1 MPLRQRIAPIL
12 LAIAAVLA
20 VSPAALAD
28 LAGQYVIEGKNPQ
41 GQAYKGKVAVKP
53 ARGVYH
59 VVWKIGNSR
68 HVGTGIL
75 KADLFS
81 VVYKSPGKDQRP
93 GLVVYE
99 VQDDGSL
106 VGVWVGLGQRQ
117 MGRETWTPAQD
128 AE

>member
-1 MPLRQRIAPIL
+1 MLPRARLTAAIA
-12 LAIAAVLA
+12 AIAAVLSL
-20 VSPAALAD
+20 SPAALAD
-28 LAGQYVIEGKNPQ
+28 LAGQYVIKGKNPS
-41 GQAYKGKVAVKP
+41 GQAYKGQARVKP

-75 KADLFS
+75 KGDLFS
-81 VVYKSPGKDQRP
+81 VVYQGAGDTSRP

-106 VGVWVGLGQRQ
+106 VGVWVGLGQRE
-117 MGRETWTPAQD
+117 MGKESWTPAED
-128 AE
+128 AK

>member
-1 MPLRQRIAPIL
+1 MRSRSRLAAGI
-12 LAIAAVLA
+12 LAIAAVL
-20 VSPAALAD
+20 SLPPAALAD
-28 LAGQYVIEGKNPQ
+28 LAGQYVIKGTNPS
-41 GQAYKGKVAVKP
+41 GQAYEGKVRVKA

-81 VVYKSPGKDQRP
+81 VAYQGTDGNQRP

-99 VQDDGSL
+99 VREDGSL
-106 VGVWVGLGQRQ
+106 VGVWVGLGERE
-117 MGRETWTPAQD
+117 MGRERWTPAEQVK
-128 AE
+128 